1 MWLFRKVRKRQAP
14 QPEAAP
20 EAEQVE
26 EPPVIRKGIYLSALI
41 YVEGDQAAP
50 DDFAALSTSTLK
62 KTLAEA
68 LKGERDGLSMRLKKI
83 EVRNDVEVEDEAE
96 DSEKFQF

>member
-1 MWLFRKVRKRQAP
+1 
-14 QPEAAP
+14 
-20 EAEQVE
+20 VE

-50 DDFAALSTSTLK
+50 DDFSALSTSTLK
-62 KTLAEA
+62 EA
-68 LKGERDGLSMRLKKI
+68 LTEALMTERDGLSMKLKKV

-96 DSEKFQF
+96 GSEKFQF